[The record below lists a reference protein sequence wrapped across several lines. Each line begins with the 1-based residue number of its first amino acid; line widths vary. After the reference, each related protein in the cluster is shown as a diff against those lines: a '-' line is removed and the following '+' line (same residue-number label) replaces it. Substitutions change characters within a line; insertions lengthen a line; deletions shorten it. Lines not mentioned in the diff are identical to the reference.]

1 MHDNMATLYQDMLQ
15 YFAIDPKKT
24 SVEEFFT
31 DISNF
36 RSMFMQA
43 VRENA
48 RRREAEEKQRRVRA
62 AKEKAEREKQ
72 ERQQK
77 KRRLLEVN
85 TENDETGVM
94 DCLLEALQSGAAF
107 RDRRKRAPRT
117 RDVWPNLSPP
127 SSLQQQQQ
135 QRAVLKPCN
144 HENQKT
150 PLQRSRSRQNINFN
164 STRAPIAKDLNYEA
178 DPHSSAASSKAP
190 MRGGRL
196 SGPSRETE
204 REREKERERGVGR
217 DGERENEGQSAVGPS
232 SGESDVEALLARL
245 RAL

>member
-1 MHDNMATLYQDMLQ
+1 MRIRFSLVAREQHQKLLILHDNMGSLYQDMLQ

-31 DISNF
+31 DVSNF
-36 RSMFMQA
+36 RSMFTQA
-43 VRENA
+43 VRENV

-62 AKEKAEREKQ
+62 AQEKAQREKQ

-77 KRRLLEVN
+77 KKRLLEVN

-94 DCLLEALQSGAAF
+94 DSLLEALQSGAAF

-117 RDVWPNLSPP
+117 R
-127 SSLQQQQQ
+127 
-135 QRAVLKPCN
+135 
-144 HENQKT
+144 ENQKT

-164 STRAPIAKDLNYEA
+164 STRAPIAKDLNYEL
-178 DPHSSAASSKAP
+178 DPHSSAARGKAP
-190 MRGGRL
+190 ARRQNHSGAGR
-196 SGPSRETE
+196 EAE
-204 REREKERERGVGR
+204 READR
-217 DGERENEGQSAVGPS
+217 EGQSAAETQCEREGEAQPAVCPAN
-232 SGESDVEALLARL
+232 GESDVETLLARL